1 MKVQHK
7 IWFGYTSTA
16 LLSSLCII
24 SGSGGESWGYGI
36 AAAVAFSSLG
46 MAYFTSSSITRGIDS
61 VSKTLDGFR
70 AGSHRYTGVVP
81 NDEFGHLQ
89 NLAQHTIE
97 NVLMTLKGIG
107 ESAAQLSYSS
117 DTLSSLSRELGS
129 HAEDTASETSSVAGR
144 AGEVSTNVE
153 IVAASVEE
161 MGASI
166 NEIARS
172 ASEAAKI
179 AVDAV
184 KVAESTNQVVSKLG
198 DSSTEIG
205 NVIKVITSIAEQT
218 NLLALN
224 ATIEAARAG
233 EAGKGFAVVANEVK
247 ELAKET
253 AKATEEISAKIEVIQ
268 SDTKDAVDA
277 IGKIGGIIDKIHGIS
292 NSIASAVVQ
301 QNATTSEMA
310 RNVTEAAKGSA
321 SIANSLSTIASGS
334 QNTTHAAHETQTAA
348 TELTKIAAELQRLV
362 HKLGGGEVRRGETQ
376 PATTSRGHSGHGRP
390 EWRA

>member
-7 IWFGYTSTA
+7 VWFGFGSTA
-16 LLSSLCII
+16 LISSLGLAL
-24 SGSGGESWGYGI
+24 GSGGETWSYAC
-36 AAAVAFSSLG
+36 AAAVSGVSLG
-46 MAYFTSSSITRGIDS
+46 AGYVATSSIARGIQEITRS
-61 VSKTLDGFR
+61 LDGFK
-70 AGSHRYTGVVP
+70 AGGHHNAVSPR
-81 NDEFGHLQ
+81 NDEFGELQ
-89 NLAQHTIE
+89 SLVHHTLE
-97 NVLMTLKGIG
+97 DVVSTLRGIS
-107 ESAAQLSYSS
+107 ESAAQLTYSS
-117 DTLSSLSRELGS
+117 ETLSSLSRELGS
-129 HAEDTASETSSVAGR
+129 HAEDTASETNSVAGR

-153 IVAASVEE
+153 VVAASVEE

-277 IGKIGGIIDKIHGIS
+277 IGKIGAIIDKIHGIS

-310 RNVTEAAKGSA
+310 RNVTEAARGSG

-334 QNTTHAAHETQTAA
+334 QNTSHAAQETQAA
-348 TELTKIAAELQRLV
+348 AMELTRIAAELQRLV
-362 HKLGGGEVRRGETQ
+362 YRIGGGESRRSESHPVTA
-376 PATTSRGHSGHGRP
+376 PKSSSHHGRP